1 MMFLRAL
8 LVLLLLTDT
17 ASAHSVGAR
26 FGDYYAGLLHPL
38 TAFEHLLPILGI
50 CLLAGFQTPR
60 VARWILLALPV
71 GLLTGT
77 LLHFMVGD
85 QHWTPL
91 FNLVAFSLLGITVAF
106 APRVPLPALMAMG
119 STLGITIGLENGLG
133 LPAQVS
139 AVPFA
144 IGVAS
149 AGFFAAALLAAITV
163 SLQRGWPAIALRV
176 TGSWI
181 AAAGI
186 MLIGLQFAAG

>member
-91 FNLVAFSLLGITVAF
+91 FNLVAFSLLGITVAI
-106 APRVPLPALMAMG
+106 APRVPLPALMAIG

-133 LPAQVS
+133 LPAQV
-139 AVPFA
+139 APLPFA

-149 AGFFAAALLAAITV
+149 AGFFAAA
-163 SLQRGWPAIALRV
+163 
-176 TGSWI
+176 
-181 AAAGI
+181 GI